1 MAGEIELWALSGGDV
16 RARSRGLEGMARG
29 SGIAG
34 EIELWALSGGDVRAR
49 SRGLEGTAR
58 GSGMA

>member
-1 MAGEIELWALSGGDV
+1 M